1 MSDILQGALI
11 GIAGTIVGAIITA
24 IIAYINTKSQLNLRI
39 YELQTDRLIKTR
51 EKVLIPLREAINH
64 SLELS
69 NSYIILGVQMM
80 AANKKVDK
88 TELREAI
95 KRWEEASIKSKEAKS
110 NLEILIGQ
118 LSDSQLLRMIE
129 EVKVVQE
136 KENEKTIEVTVL
148 AHHLAHQRENWNIE
162 DIKRLNRELG
172 EVHKMTL
179 NKLLPV
185 NKRIEELLSG
195 EPSN

>member
-1 MSDILQGALI
+1 VPEIVQGALI
-11 GIAGTIVGAIITA
+11 GIAGAIVGAIITA
-24 IIAYINTKSQLNLRI
+24 IVAYINTKSQLNLRI
-39 YELQTDRLIKTR
+39 YELRTNRLIKAR
-51 EKVLIPLREAINH
+51 EKVLIPLREAINR

-69 NSYIILGVQMM
+69 NSYIILMVQMVE
-80 AANKKVDK
+80 ADKKADK

-95 KRWEEASIKSKEAKS
+95 KRWEEASDKSKEAKS

-118 LSDSQLLRMIE
+118 LSDSQLLQMVD
-129 EVKVVQE
+129 EVKAAQ
-136 KENEKTIEVTVL
+136 ENENTKVIEVTVL
-148 AHHLAHQRENWNIE
+148 AHQKESMNIE
-162 DIKRLNRELG
+162 TMKRLNNEFREI
-172 EVHKMTL
+172 HNRTL

>member
-1 MSDILQGALI
+1 MSEIAQGALI
-11 GIAGTIVGAIITA
+11 MLGGTVLGALITA

-39 YELQTDRLIKTR
+39 YELRTDRLIKAR
-51 EKVLIPLREAINH
+51 ERVLIPLREAINL

-69 NSYIILGVQMM
+69 NNYLILMVQMVE
-80 AANKKVDK
+80 ANKKEDK

-95 KRWEEASIKSKEAKS
+95 KRWEEASDKSKEAKS

-118 LSDSQLLRMIE
+118 LSDSQLLQMIE
-129 EVKVVQE
+129 EVKTAQE
-136 KENEKTIEVTVL
+136 KESEKVIEVTVL
-148 AHHLAHQRENWNIE
+148 AHQPESMNIE
-162 DIKRLNRELG
+162 TFKRLNRELR
-172 EVHKMTL
+172 EFHNITL
-179 NKLLPV
+179 SKLLPL

>member
-1 MSDILQGALI
+1 MPEIVQGALI
-11 GIAGTIVGAIITA
+11 GIAGAIVGAIITA
-24 IIAYINTKSQLNLRI
+24 IVAYINTKSQLNLRI
-39 YELQTDRLIKTR
+39 YELRTNRLIKAR
-51 EKVLIPLREAINH
+51 EKVLIPLREAINR

-69 NSYIILGVQMM
+69 NSYIILMVQMVE
-80 AANKKVDK
+80 ADKKADK

-95 KRWEEASIKSKEAKS
+95 KRWEEASDKSKEAKS

-118 LSDSQLLRMIE
+118 LSDSQLLQMVD
-129 EVKVVQE
+129 EVKAAQ
-136 KENEKTIEVTVL
+136 ENENTKVIEVTVL
-148 AHHLAHQRENWNIE
+148 AHQKESMNIE
-162 DIKRLNRELG
+162 TMKRLNNEFREI
-172 EVHKMTL
+172 HNRTL

>member
-11 GIAGTIVGAIITA
+11 GIAGTIVGVTITA

-39 YELQTDRLIKTR
+39 YELRTDRLIKAR
-51 EKVLIPLREAINH
+51 EQVLIQLRKAIVQ
-64 SLELS
+64 SLEFS
-69 NSYIILGVQMM
+69 NHYLRLMVQMGE
-80 AANKKVDK
+80 ANKKTDK

-95 KRWEEASIKSKEAKS
+95 KRWEEASDKSKEANS

-118 LSDSQLLRMIE
+118 LGDSQLLQMIE
-129 EVKVVQE
+129 EVKTAQE
-136 KENEKTIEVTVL
+136 EENTKVLEITVI
-148 AHHLAHQRENWNIE
+148 AHKPESWNIE
-162 DIKRLNRELG
+162 TMKGLNEEFREI
-172 EVHKMTL
+172 HRRTL

-195 EPSN
+195 E